1 MNNRSKESEVQMT
14 FKQRRVMVTG
24 LALEYRDELLD
35 IEWRI
40 KEIAGKS
47 SDYND
52 KWRNDQTKFNE
63 VKSLLIKRWNL
74 LNLMFM
80 PSDENMNRFKEIN
93 SLLEA
98 RCRQLR
104 ERMQKLKKSLPLVRD
119 SDFDDDYEFEGELR
133 FCYNDENSVLKL
145 DDDHYCSDFCRMIDI
160 IHTCNYG
167 TYWECIERIS
177 PNSHTLDDGVSWN
190 EPPFYGRPEF
200 DDIIICHA
208 MHNLSDHMLY
218 SIPDILRLNDFWA
231 EVHLTFQS
239 ITEQDGTR
247 YIPQRSI
254 PY

>member
-1 MNNRSKESEVQMT
+1 MEDHKGTYSRMPL
-14 FKQRRVMVTG
+14 KQRQIMATG
-24 LALEYRDELLD
+24 FALKYRDELMD
-35 IEWRI
+35 IERQI
-40 KEIAGKS
+40 KEIAGVS
-47 SDYND
+47 SEDSD
-52 KWRNDQTKFNE
+52 MWCRDQPKFDD
-63 VKSLLIKRWNL
+63 VRDLLTRRWNL

-80 PSDENMNRFKEIN
+80 PSDMNMKRFEELN
-93 SLLEA
+93 FCLETL
-98 RCRQLR
+98 CRQLR
-104 ERMQKLKKSLPLVRD
+104 ERMLKLKQSLPLVKD
-119 SDFDDDYEFEGELR
+119 SDFDDDYELEGELR

-177 PNSHTLDDGVSWN
+177 PDSPILNDGVSWN

-218 SIPDILRLNDFWA
+218 SIPDVLRLNDFWA

-239 ITEQDGTR
+239 ITTQDGSR
-247 YIPQRSI
+247 YIH
-254 PY
+254 